1 MVGPDLTTESGDSV
15 PAEMSSR
22 RRRGRRTVVLLLLLS
37 LAGPCVTSE
46 EVNERESK
54 QLLVRPS
61 SQTPPRRLLLPGRGN
76 DEISRLKQGPLT
88 LHNGRLRP
96 LASLGSIDRADTR
109 ADTLQFTEG
118 RPRRRPGPGGR
129 PALSSSSTYFPQD
142 NVPFSYNSK
151 PVPELFLTDFSDGDQ
166 EASAS
171 EVILDWSTKV
181 RAKLLNTDLEFSNPN
196 GRLANWPETNFIIL
210 LYFVS
215 SYCFCV
221 QENVSVQMM
230 NIVKC

>member
-1 MVGPDLTTESGDSV
+1 M
-15 PAEMSSR
+15 
-22 RRRGRRTVVLLLLLS
+22 LLLLLS
-37 LAGPCVTSE
+37 LAGPCVTIE
-46 EVNERESK
+46 EENERESK

-109 ADTLQFTEG
+109 ADSLQFTEG
-118 RPRRRPGPGGR
+118 RPRRRR
-129 PALSSSSTYFPQD
+129 PALSSGSTYFPQD

-151 PVPELFLTDFSDGDQ
+151 PVPEVFLNDFSDGPGAGSDQ

-181 RAKLLNTDLEFSNPN
+181 RTKWEVSKLAGNKFKYL
-196 GRLANWPETNFIIL
+196 II
-210 LYFVS
+210 F
-215 SYCFCV
+215 CF
-221 QENVSVQMM
+221 
-230 NIVKC
+230 

>member
-1 MVGPDLTTESGDSV
+1 MVGPDLTTERSDSV

-129 PALSSSSTYFPQD
+129 PALSSSTYFPQD

-151 PVPELFLTDFSDGDQ
+151 PVPEVFLNDFSDGPGAGGDQ

-181 RAKLLNTDLEFSNPN
+181 RA
-196 GRLANWPETNFIIL
+196 
-210 LYFVS
+210 
-215 SYCFCV
+215 
-221 QENVSVQMM
+221 
-230 NIVKC
+230 